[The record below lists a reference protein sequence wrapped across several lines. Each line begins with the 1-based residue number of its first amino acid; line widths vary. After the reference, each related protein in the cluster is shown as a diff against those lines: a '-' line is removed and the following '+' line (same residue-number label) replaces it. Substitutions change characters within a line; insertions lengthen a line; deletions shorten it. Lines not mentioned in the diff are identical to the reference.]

1 MQDFARALHRA
12 LPLVLNHASV
22 ANQVMNVN
30 NLIRHCSFGPTLF
43 YTFMH
48 ILVAQGTLMHTACT
62 LRLNVTVH
70 PVMFALCAVVIM
82 DTKGALVRLHAVIV
96 SCIARAHIEVLGTTF

>member
-1 MQDFARALHRA
+1 MQHSAGALFRA

-30 NLIRHCSFGPTLF
+30 NLIRNCCFGHNTVLHLHAHFSCPGHVKAHCLYVVSL
-43 YTFMH
+43 
-48 ILVAQGTLMHTACT
+48 
-62 LRLNVTVH
+62 VH
-70 PVMFALCAVVIM
+70 PVMFALSVM

>member
-1 MQDFARALHRA
+1 MQHSARALFRA

-48 ILVAQGTLMHTACT
+48 ILVAQGT
-62 LRLNVTVH
+62 
-70 PVMFALCAVVIM
+70 
-82 DTKGALVRLHAVIV
+82 
-96 SCIARAHIEVLGTTF
+96 